1 MTLPNNT
8 AAVATAFKAL
18 ATAQI
23 SHEKASDKIITT
35 LRREGVNSAADIA
48 KGGRYIA
55 AFMEGVAQAVLTD
68 AQFKVWAD
76 TDLATKANG
85 KLTKRGE
92 LMTRVSSRA
101 SKVRTAFAKALA
113 APAEKRGPSE
123 RKTFDQVMIVQ
134 IDAWLERIAKNKDK
148 DSFNLEADPI
158 EVIAALKAV
167 AKILR

>member
-8 AAVATAFKAL
+8 AAVADAFKAF
-18 ATAQI
+18 AAAQI
-23 SHEKASDKIITT
+23 SHEKASDKIIAT
-35 LRREGVNSAADIA
+35 LRKENVSGEDIS

-55 AFMEGVAQAVLTD
+55 AFMEGVANAVLTP
-68 AQFKVWAD
+68 AQIATWSN

-101 SKVRTAFAKALA
+101 SKVRAAYVKALA

-123 RKTFDQVMIVQ
+123 RKTFDQVMAAQ
-134 IDAWLERIAKNKDK
+134 IDKWVARIAANKDK
-148 DSFNLEADPI
+148 DNFNLEADPI
-158 EVIAALKAV
+158 EVKAALVAV
-167 AKILR
+167 VKILR

>member
-18 ATAQI
+18 TTAQI
-23 SHEKASDKIITT
+23 GHEKASDKIITT
-35 LRREGVNSAADIA
+35 LRREGVNDAADIA
-48 KGGRYIA
+48 KGGRYLA
-55 AFMEGVAQAVLTD
+55 AFMEGVASAVLTE

-76 TDLATKANG
+76 TALATKANG

-92 LMTRVSSRA
+92 LMTRVASRA
-101 SKVRTAFAKALA
+101 SKVRATFTKALA

-123 RKTFDQVMIVQ
+123 RKTFDQVMLVK
-134 IDAWLERIAKNKDK
+134 IDEWIGRIAKNKDK

-158 EVIAALKAV
+158 EVKAALVAV
-167 AKILR
+167 TKLLR